1 MSRDETVE
9 EYRSRYWRKV
19 SNRST
24 LRDKLIEIQLKVD
37 QREFELKNLR
47 NKIDKFD
54 ELLEEIGEIRQEQSK
69 CLDKLSDHFNDINR
83 ILTQ

>member
-9 EYRSRYWRKV
+9 QYRERYWRKV

-47 NKIDKFD
+47 NKIDKFG